1 MFSIRHSACAGA
13 ALGFLA
19 LSALPAATAPAAAAS
34 AKSFDGKWSVL
45 IVTEKGTCDRGYR
58 YGVQID
64 NGTVKYAGEASFTVT
79 GNVKTDGA
87 IVVKVSRGE
96 QSALGSGKL
105 DNTSGGGT
113 WKAGECSGSWTAE
126 KRS

>member
-1 MFSIRHSACAGA
+1 MCAA
-13 ALGFLA
+13 AAFGVLA
-19 LSALPAATAPAAAAS
+19 LSALPAASAPAAAAT

-45 IVTEKGTCDRGYR
+45 IITEKGTCDRGYR

-64 NGTVKYAGEASFTVT
+64 NGAVSYAGQADFTVS
-79 GNVKTDGA
+79 GHVKTDGA
-87 IVVKVSRGE
+87 IVVRVSRGQ

-105 DNTSGGGT
+105 DGTNGGGT

-126 KRS
+126 RRS